1 MRSTNWYVVTG
12 APCSGK
18 TSAICELERMGYRV
32 VHEVARAYIDDEMN
46 RGKSLARIKADV
58 LAFERHILYEKI
70 EIEASLP
77 DKATIFLDR
86 AIPDSIA
93 YFKLEG
99 LDPTEPIEKSH
110 AARYQKIF
118 FFERLKF
125 EKDAVRS
132 EDDIMAA
139 RLDHLLKKSYQRLDY
154 EIIQVPLLPVEKRV
168 DFILEHL

>member
-1 MRSTNWYVVTG
+1 MRSPNWHVITG

-18 TSAICELERMGYRV
+18 TAVICELERMGFRV

-46 RGKSLARIKADV
+46 KGKSLDQIKADV
-58 LAFERHILYEKI
+58 LGFERHILFEKI

-77 DKATIFLDR
+77 EKTTIFLDR

-93 YFKLEG
+93 YFKIEG
-99 LDPTEPIEKSH
+99 LDPAEPVEKSR

-118 FFERLKF
+118 FFERLTF

-132 EDDIMAA
+132 EDDIIAA
-139 RLDHLLKKSYQRLDY
+139 RLDQLLEESYQMLGY
-154 EIIQVPLLPVEKRV
+154 EIIHVPLMSVEKRV
-168 DFILEHL
+168 DFILDHL